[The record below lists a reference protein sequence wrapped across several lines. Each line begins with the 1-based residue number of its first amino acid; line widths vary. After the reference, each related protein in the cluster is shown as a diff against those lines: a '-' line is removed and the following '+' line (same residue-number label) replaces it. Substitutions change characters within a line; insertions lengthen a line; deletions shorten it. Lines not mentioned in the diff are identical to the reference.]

1 MHNDRT
7 RKSGGEKILKTL
19 INGFCYGVLAIFLS
33 GCIYTAYEVTKH
45 PSAPPP
51 PEPPPP
57 SGTMLKSQFRIGI
70 SPEYVPLA
78 FKEAPFGFAGV
89 EVDFANQ
96 LGKGLGKTIVFV
108 ETPFPELIQA
118 LLEERIDIIM
128 SGMSIT
134 REREKL
140 VSFTDSYATIGQ
152 MVLVRAK
159 NISAFPNV
167 QSFSQL
173 TSKVG
178 FVQATTGEIA
188 AKAFF
193 PRATL
198 APQSTIDDGIAALRK
213 AEIEVFIHD
222 APTVWR
228 IAGNPNEQEL
238 AGLYW
243 PLTKEPLA
251 WAVRK
256 DDESLRFALNREL
269 QQWKLS
275 GSLKYTLS
283 RWVTLRIWE

>member
-1 MHNDRT
+1 VFT
-7 RKSGGEKILKTL
+7 TL
-19 INGFCYGVLAIFLS
+19 INGFRYGVLAIVLTAFPLS
-33 GCIYTAYEVTKH
+33 GCIAYVAYDISKAN

-51 PEPPPP
+51 PEPPKP

-70 SPEYVPLA
+70 SPDYMPLA
-78 FKEAPFGFAGV
+78 YKDPTVGLVGV

-96 LGKGLGKTIVFV
+96 LGKNLGKTIVFV
-108 ETPFPELIQA
+108 ETPFSELIQS
-118 LLEERIDIIM
+118 LLDEQIDIIM

-134 REREKL
+134 RERGKL

-159 NISAFPNV
+159 DRSAFPDV
-167 QSFSQL
+167 QSFSKL
-173 TSKVG
+173 TSRVG
-178 FVQATTGEIA
+178 FVQKTTGEMA

-193 PRATL
+193 TRATL

-213 AEIEVFIHD
+213 GEIEVFIHD

-228 IAGNPNEQEL
+228 ITGNPNEKEL
-238 AGLYW
+238 EGLYW

-269 QQWKLS
+269 QQWQLS
-275 GSLKYTLS
+275 GSLKQTLS
-283 RWVTLRIWE
+283 RWVTLRIW

>member
-1 MHNDRT
+1 MFT
-7 RKSGGEKILKTL
+7 AL
-19 INGFCYGVLAIFLS
+19 INGFGYAVFAIFLTVFPLS
-33 GCIYTAYEVTKH
+33 GCIAYIAHDISKGN
-45 PSAPPP
+45 PSAPPS
-51 PEPPPP
+51 PEPPTP

-70 SPEYVPLA
+70 STDYVPLA
-78 FKEAPFGFAGV
+78 YKDPAVGLEGV

-96 LGKGLGKTIVFV
+96 LGKNLGKTIVFV
-108 ETPFPELIQA
+108 ETPFSELIPS

-159 NISAFPNV
+159 DRSRFPNV
-167 QSFSQL
+167 ESYSQL

-178 FVQATTGEIA
+178 FVQDTTGEMA

-198 APQSTIDDGIAALRK
+198 LPQSTIDVGIAALRK
-213 AEIEVFIHD
+213 GEIEVFIHD

-228 IAGNPNEQEL
+228 ITGNPNEKEL

-256 DDESLRFALNREL
+256 DDESLLFALNREL
-269 QQWKLS
+269 QQWKVS
-275 GSLKYTLS
+275 GSLKQTLS
-283 RWVTLRIWE
+283 RWVTLRIW

>member
-1 MHNDRT
+1 MLT
-7 RKSGGEKILKTL
+7 TL
-19 INGFCYGVLAIFLS
+19 IKSFRYGVLAIFVTVFPLS
-33 GCIYTAYEVTKH
+33 GCIAYIAHDISKAN

-51 PEPPPP
+51 PEPPKP

-70 SPEYVPLA
+70 SPNYMPLA
-78 FKEAPFGFAGV
+78 YKDPTVGLVGV

-96 LGKGLGKTIVFV
+96 LSKSLGKTIVFV
-108 ETPFPELIQA
+108 ETPFPELIQS

-159 NISAFPNV
+159 DRSAFPNV

-173 TSKVG
+173 TSKIG

-188 AKAFF
+188 AKTFF

-198 APQSTIDDGIAALRK
+198 APQSTIDDGITALRK
-213 AEIEVFIHD
+213 GEIEVFIHD

-228 IAGNPNEQEL
+228 IAGNPNEKEL
-238 AGLYW
+238 EGLYW

-269 QQWKLS
+269 QQWKVS
-275 GSLKYTLS
+275 GSLKHTLS
-283 RWVTLRIWE
+283 RWVTLRIW